1 MFIFEI
7 TKKAKPRTKGAP
19 FGAGDDKS
27 RARTG
32 VIHTAH
38 GDIKTPVFM
47 PVATCGA
54 IKGLSANEMKEIGA
68 DILLSNTYHLWLRP
82 GHKIVKKFGGLHKF
96 SGWRGPIITD
106 SGGFQAF
113 SLGYGMEEKVG
124 KILIKTRTVL
134 VNVNKDRPC
143 LGKLAK
149 ITEEGVSFKSHLDG
163 SPLFLTPEL
172 SMEIQ
177 HALGSDI
184 ILTLDECT
192 SPLASYEYTRE
203 SLERSHRWEDRCLKA
218 HQKLNKKNKTN
229 LALFGII
236 QGGKF
241 ADLRKKAVDY
251 VNSREFDG
259 FAIGGSFGDSYG
271 QTKKEMWKI
280 LDSVI
285 PFLNQE
291 KPRHLLGIGG
301 IDDLF
306 ECVERGVDMFD
317 CVSPTRLA
325 RQGMLFVGPKSGGNA
340 KNKWRI
346 HIKNEQ
352 YKTDKKPVD
361 ADCKCEVCQNYSRG
375 YLNHLL
381 KSNELLGLVLATKHN
396 LYFILD
402 LMRQI
407 RESIEK
413 GKFQE
418 FKKKWRI

>member
-1 MFIFEI
+1 
-7 TKKAKPRTKGAP
+7 
-19 FGAGDDKS
+19 
-27 RARTG
+27 
-32 VIHTAH
+32 
-38 GDIKTPVFM
+38 M

-82 GHKIVKKFGGLHKF
+82 GHKTVKKFGGLHKF
-96 SGWRGPIITD
+96 SGWHGPIITD

-124 KILIKTRTVL
+124 KILKKCQGGPLTRL
-134 VNVNKDRPC
+134 VKGPPC
-143 LGKLAK
+143 QEKLAK

-177 HALGSDI
+177 HMLGSDI

-192 SPLASYEYTRE
+192 SPLASYEYTRD

-218 HQKLNKKNKTN
+218 HQKLNKKNKTKF
-229 LALFGII
+229 ALFGII

-241 ADLRKKAVDY
+241 ADLRRKAVDY

-271 QTKKEMWKI
+271 QTKKEMWNI

-306 ECVERGVDMFD
+306 DCISRGVDMFD

-325 RQGMLFVGPKSGGNA
+325 RQGMLFIGPKSGGNA

-361 ADCKCEVCQNYSRG
+361 SECKCEVCQNYSRG

-381 KSNELLGLVLATKHN
+381 RSNELLGLVFATKHN

-413 GKFQE
+413 GKFE
-418 FKKKWRI
+418 ELKRKWVK